1 MNVHHTLEF
10 DLQNQKFR
18 IACREEERGELLKA
32 VAYLDGK
39 MNEVRELGKVINT
52 ERVAMLAAIKITHE
66 LLGMKAYT
74 GFDLME
80 FTRRMHDMQSKIDQS
95 LGEQGSLF

>member
-10 DLQNQKFR
+10 ELQNQKFR
-18 IACREEERGELLKA
+18 IACREEERPELLKA

-39 MNEVRELGKVINT
+39 MNEVRDLGKVINS

-80 FTRRMHDMQSKIDQS
+80 FTRRMQDMQSKIDQS
-95 LGEQGSLF
+95 LGEQSTLF